1 MGNYYQIATTPKLY
15 VSYPLWQYSSGALD
29 SVNSNFNNLSQEDLI
44 RMITLDPSNTTELF
58 PNPDFSVLSY
68 RVVPSYDNFTD
79 LLKSNL
85 WNFDYVML
93 LGHNLS
99 SAGSKVIIEAN
110 NDSANVVSLNTQNI
124 VNHTPNGV
132 PEYDGWSLLNL
143 VDKPNSDSYKFRIG
157 FEPENDTFNE
167 APLLLGSILFGKSF
181 EFPQNTN
188 LSTTTTF
195 SYGIKQKTT
204 ISGKTISNANWTKP
218 NNWITEP
225 FGLGD
230 ERGDNYQ
237 RRSGVRSW
245 KVSFDS
251 LAPDKVMNQNMMMN
265 DNGWKSSDINSNQ
278 FDNYST
284 TDSDGSLYNIN
295 NGVDIFTSVINKT
308 NASHLP
314 MVMQIDKD
322 DNSPSNF
329 AIVRIKEG
337 SYKITQKSPLLFNV
351 SFTLQEQI

>member
-29 SVNSNFNNLSQEDLI
+29 SVNSNFNVPQEDLI

-58 PNPDFSVLSY
+58 PNPDFNVLSY
-68 RVVPSYDNFTD
+68 RVVPSYDDFTD

-99 SAGSKVIIEAN
+99 SAGSKIKVQAN
-110 NDSANVVSLNTQNI
+110 NDSANVIDLNTQNI

-143 VDKPNSDSYKFRIG
+143 VDKPNSDSYRFRIG

-167 APLLLGSILFGKSF
+167 VPLQLGSILWGKSF

-265 DNGWKSSDINSNQ
+265 SNGYTAQSDH
-278 FDNYST
+278 ST
-284 TDSDGSLYNIN
+284 GADGIESLYNIN

-337 SYKITQKSPLLFNV
+337 SYKITQKSPLLMNV

>member
-29 SVNSNFNNLSQEDLI
+29 SVNSNFNVPQEDLI

-58 PNPDFSVLSY
+58 PNPNFNVLSY

-99 SAGSKVIIEAN
+99 SAGSKIKVQAN
-110 NDSANVVSLNTQNI
+110 NDSANVIDLNTQNI
-124 VNHTPNGV
+124 VNHTPNGI

-167 APLLLGSILFGKSF
+167 VPLQLGSILWGKSF

-251 LAPDKVMNQNMMMN
+251 LAPDKVMNQNIMMN
-265 DNGWKSSDINSNQ
+265 SNGYTAQSDH
-278 FDNYST
+278 ST
-284 TDSDGSLYNIN
+284 GADGIESLYNIN

-322 DNSPSNF
+322 DTSPSNF

>member
-29 SVNSNFNNLSQEDLI
+29 SVNSNFNVPQEDLI

-58 PNPDFSVLSY
+58 PNPDFNVLSY
-68 RVVPSYDNFTD
+68 RVVPSYDDFTD

-99 SAGSKVIIEAN
+99 SAGSKIKVQAN
-110 NDSANVVSLNTQNI
+110 NDSANVIDLNTQNI

-143 VDKPNSDSYKFRIG
+143 VDKPNSDSYRFRIG

-167 APLLLGSILFGKSF
+167 VPLQLGSILWGKSF

-265 DNGWKSSDINSNQ
+265 SNGYTAQSDH
-278 FDNYST
+278 ST
-284 TDSDGSLYNIN
+284 GADGIESLYNIN

-337 SYKITQKSPLLFNV
+337 SYKITQKSPLLFNI